1 MKIPVVIIGGF
12 LGSGK
17 TTLLIRLLKQSLELG
32 LQPGIL
38 MNELGKQD
46 VDGYLLE
53 EHAGLPVNR
62 LLDGCVCCSRKEEVD
77 GCLADLLTQKPDVL
91 FIEPTGVADP
101 GELAEVIRA
110 PRWRN
115 RLELLHILT
124 VLDAEHALDY
134 ASLFS
139 ADRHLVRTLGSQL
152 AVSDWVVIN
161 KTDLCGPDRLG
172 KTQAMVRRRNP
183 DAQVVLTVRGEFDSS
198 PLLDGIRKREP
209 ELEATGIHKRDSG
222 QNAAGIRWNPEQD
235 APRIR
240 WNPEQDAP
248 GIRRQEAGQ
257 NTAGIRRAPEGFSP
271 SALVRSGQA
280 AEHAVPAEA
289 ASYSAVS
296 AVTLTLPEGVRLSA
310 AELERFLLAQGEALL
325 RAKGHLPLTGSQ
337 GDIQLVQFAGGR
349 AAYEPSRYPGSPYLV
364 CIGLSLDPDALARGW
379 AALRLGP
386 E

>member
-77 GCLADLLTQKPDVL
+77 GCLAELLSQKPDIL

-101 GELAEVIRA
+101 GELAEIIRA

-115 RLELLHILT
+115 RLELLHIVT

-183 DAQVVLTVRGEFDSS
+183 DAQVVLTVRGEFDSR

-209 ELEATGIHKRDSG
+209 GMEAPGIHK
-222 QNAAGIRWNPEQD
+222 
-235 APRIR
+235 
-240 WNPEQDAP
+240 
-248 GIRRQEAGQ
+248 QESGQ

-280 AEHAVPAEA
+280 AERSVPAEA

-325 RAKGHLPLTGSQ
+325 RAKGHLPLAGSQ

-379 AALRLGP
+379 SELRLGP

>member
-17 TTLLIRLLKQSLELG
+17 TTLLIRLLKQSLQLG

-77 GCLADLLTQKPDVL
+77 GCLADLLAQKPDVL

-101 GELAEVIRA
+101 GELAEIIRA

-115 RLELLHILT
+115 RLELLHLLT

-183 DAQVVLTVRGEFDSS
+183 DAQVVLTVRGEFDSR

-209 ELEATGIHKRDSG
+209 ELEAPGIHKRDSG
-222 QNAAGIRWNPEQD
+222 QNAAGIRREPEQE
-235 APRIR
+235 P
-240 WNPEQDAP
+240 P
-248 GIRRQEAGQ
+248 GTRKQESGQ

-271 SALVRSGQA
+271 SVLVRSGQA
-280 AEHAVPAEA
+280 AEPAVSAEA

-296 AVTLTLPEGVRLSA
+296 AVTLTLPEGVRLST

-364 CIGLSLDPDALARGW
+364 CIGLSLDPAALSREW
-379 AALRLGP
+379 SALRLGP